1 MFRILEDELSHE
13 LLILPAGSGMRS
25 LSGSFGGI
33 MPQHKQASFS
43 ELRVGILVLI
53 SLAILLLVIFAVS
66 GDIKLPGLGTTTI
79 VKTEMASVDGL
90 RKGAE
95 VRLSGVKV
103 GSVKEIN
110 FSDRIPDS
118 ATAPNN
124 IEILME
130 IDGRLDGRPAVER
143 IRTDSKAVLKSAGVL
158 GDNVIDIMPGTSAG
172 QPIRNGGRID
182 SVAQKS
188 VGDILNAA
196 NTAMGNLNKISDDVK
211 VMTGQLREGK
221 GSVGKFLNDEA
232 FYLNLDSAVRQAEAL
247 ITDIKQGPGTVGRL
261 VSDPALYNQTSDTI
275 ASLRRISDQVGDQL
289 NNGKGTVG
297 KLFKDD
303 TLYKNAN
310 DLVAKLNE
318 TSARLERTMARI
330 ENGEGAVGKLVKDE
344 KLYND
349 ARDTIE
355 KLKVVATRLEKGEGT
370 AGMLLRDER
379 LYHNVNN
386 LSAEM
391 TKLLY
396 DFRQNPKK
404 YLSVKVALF

>member
-1 MFRILEDELSHE
+1 
-13 LLILPAGSGMRS
+13 
-25 LSGSFGGI
+25 